1 MGVTCA
7 AYSSG
12 LIPARQFLSA
22 ANSSANAASA
32 CLTAENLQQLGSP
45 LCSRCRAVR
54 LTGWWSSETRQ
65 QESQAVVRPDFV
77 VWESQAVQRE

>member
-45 LCSRCRAVR
+45 LCSR
-54 LTGWWSSETRQ
+54 WSSETRQ